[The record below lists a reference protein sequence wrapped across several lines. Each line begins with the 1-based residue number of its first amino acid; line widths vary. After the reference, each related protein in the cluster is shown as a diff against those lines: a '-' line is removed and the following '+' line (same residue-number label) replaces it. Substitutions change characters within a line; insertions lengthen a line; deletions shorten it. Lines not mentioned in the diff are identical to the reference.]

1 MNLSV
6 ARRQQRVRLRNPSP
20 DPLACSLNASHPN
33 PKPKVRL
40 QKLKPK
46 PPLRPV
52 IEWYM
57 LLIVGCALYTWWCA
71 PRKASTETKSSF
83 GTDYGRAKKEFIAR
97 LTSFRLYSTLF
108 TGKPRMNKYIN
119 TFRIAPPSRLI
130 SQAQR
135 IQSRP
140 EAGSVGAGLEGQRA
154 P

>member
-6 ARRQQRVRLRNPSP
+6 ARRQQGVRLRNPSP

-83 GTDYGRAKKEFIAR
+83 GTGLWKSQEGVHRQAHLF
-97 LTSFRLYSTLF
+97 STLLNLVHR
-108 TGKPRMNKYIN
+108 K
-119 TFRIAPPSRLI
+119 APHEQIYKHVSHCPTVSLDL
-130 SQAQR
+130 
-135 IQSRP
+135 P
-140 EAGSVGAGLEGQRA
+140 GSKNPIET
-154 P
+154 